1 VWRSRANERGVEV
14 KRIALGLIRFYQAAI
29 SPNMPTMCRFS
40 PSCSQYGYEAVE
52 RHGLVKGVWL
62 TAGRICRCHP
72 LSKGGFDP
80 VP

>member
-1 VWRSRANERGVEV
+1 V

-29 SPNMPTMCRFS
+29 SPTMPTLCRFS

-52 RHGLVKGVWL
+52 KHGLVKGVWL